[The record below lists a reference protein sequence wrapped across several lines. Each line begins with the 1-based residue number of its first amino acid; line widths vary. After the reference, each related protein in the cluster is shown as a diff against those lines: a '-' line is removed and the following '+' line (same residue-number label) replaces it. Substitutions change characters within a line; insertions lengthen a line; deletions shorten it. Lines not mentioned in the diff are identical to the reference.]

1 MNKPSVPFLD
11 LKSIN
16 LAHQEQLNKAFSR
29 VLNSGWYILGQEVA
43 AFEKEFAQYCGVS
56 HAIGVSNG
64 LDALHL
70 ILRAYGIGPGDE
82 VIVPSNTYIAT
93 WLAVTY
99 AGATP
104 IPVEPDL
111 ATYNLD
117 VNRVEAAITPRT
129 KAVIAV
135 HLYGQAVDMDPL
147 MDIAHTHGLKVIEDA
162 AQAHGALYKG
172 RRVGALGDAAG
183 FSFYPGKNLGA
194 LGDAGGVTTNDADL
208 ATKIRVL
215 LNYGSQRK
223 YYNEVQGYNCRLDE
237 LQAALLRVKLP
248 HLDAENARRV
258 EVAKQYQEAFLG
270 LDVVRPHI
278 IAQTN
283 SAWHLYVI
291 RHGQRDRLQERLQQ
305 QGIGTVIHYP
315 IPPHLQAAYEELGYK
330 AGDFPIA
337 EQIHREV
344 LSLPMG
350 PSMSDSDI
358 AAVVSA
364 LRSALSG
371 DL

>member
-1 MNKPSVPFLD
+1 MNNSPVPFLD

-16 LAHQEQLNKAFSR
+16 LAHEEALKDAFSR
-29 VLNSGWYILGQEVA
+29 VLHSGWYILGQEVK
-43 AFEKEFAQYCGVS
+43 AFEAEFAQYCEVS

-104 IPVEPDL
+104 IPVEPDID
-111 ATYNLD
+111 TYNLD
-117 VNRVEAAITPRT
+117 VQKLAAAITPRT

-135 HLYGQAVDMDPL
+135 HLYGQPVDMDPL
-147 MDIAHTHGLKVIEDA
+147 MDIAAAHGLKVIEDA

-172 RRVGALGDAAG
+172 RRVGNLGDAAG

-194 LGDAGGVTTNDADL
+194 LGDAGGVTTNDAEL
-208 ATKIRVL
+208 AQKIRVL

-223 YYNEVQGYNCRLDE
+223 YFNEVQGYNCRLDE

-248 HLDAENARRV
+248 HLDAENERRAQIAA
-258 EVAKQYQEAFLG
+258 EYQSAFVG
-270 LDVVRPHI
+270 LDVVRPVVMPG
-278 IAQTN
+278 TC

-291 RHGQRDRLQERLQQ
+291 RHPQRDRLQERLQAH
-305 QGIGTVIHYP
+305 GIGTVIHYP

-350 PSMSDSDI
+350 PSMSDSDV

-364 LRSALSG
+364 LSA
-371 DL
+371 